1 MFIGQSSVCRLQA
14 HTYSPLARLTQLR
27 RFPVFVQDAES
38 HCSISEEKND
48 EILPHPNMQSSFQR
62 LKDVD
67 QKTIR
72 DLNFIHS
79 VSHYYTVL

>member
-1 MFIGQSSVCRLQA
+1 MSIGQASVCRLQA
-14 HTYSPLARLTQLR
+14 HTYSPLARLTQLLL
-27 RFPVFVQDAES
+27 FPVFVQDAES

-48 EILPHPNMQSSFQR
+48 EILPHPN
-62 LKDVD
+62 VD

-72 DLNFIHS
+72 DFNFIHS